1 MAVSVFYTQI
11 WMLKGMGVFGKNK
24 KSNV

>member
-1 MAVSVFYTQI
+1 MAVSVFYAQI

-24 KSNV
+24 KANF